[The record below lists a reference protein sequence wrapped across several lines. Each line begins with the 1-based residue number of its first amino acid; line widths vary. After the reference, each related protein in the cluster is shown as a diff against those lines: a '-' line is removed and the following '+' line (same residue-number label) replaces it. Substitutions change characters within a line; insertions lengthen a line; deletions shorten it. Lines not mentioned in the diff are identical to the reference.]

1 MAATDT
7 VPGAATGAR
16 GEVPPIL
23 LFLPG
28 GAPQPWN
35 TTARLAEI
43 FRRDLTR
50 GPGRYAVQAAESV
63 DASMTDGQRIL
74 DEDGAAVL
82 DIYTV
87 DYRDRLLVPA
97 AARGG
102 LKGLASQLLL
112 HLWYFARVVVLLFPA
127 RKRAKSL
134 VAKTQIAIGFGS
146 ALALLLLIIFTFLAI
161 LTALGMYRSPAV
173 PDTAADAVALSL
185 TAMSTWVLARFE
197 PTLRNAAVAT
207 QNVLDYA
214 EDERHAQGV
223 TSCLADALDAILEQ
237 EPTRQINIA
246 GYSLGA
252 LVALD
257 YLCPRAST
265 SPDLVDQRCREAVRV
280 VVTIGCP
287 LDFIRLF
294 LPSYAANRITRTPNA
309 TWTNI
314 YIPADVLGSS
324 FGDDGDN
331 KAPIEI
337 APDTQMGQLMLTH
350 NKRYTDMK
358 LTVLNIWGQIGFLSH
373 VRYWDEVTSGS
384 CLPLVWQALV
394 TRERTAPAP
403 R

>member
-1 MAATDT
+1 MAATET
-7 VPGAATGAR
+7 APGAATGTR
-16 GEVPPIL
+16 GDVPPVL

-28 GAPQPWN
+28 GATQPWN

-50 GPGRYAVQAAESV
+50 GPGTYAVQAAETI
-63 DASMTDGQRIL
+63 DASLSDGQRIL
-74 DEDGAAVL
+74 DDHGAAVL
-82 DIYTV
+82 DMYTV
-87 DYRDRLLVPA
+87 DYRDRLRIPA

-102 LKGLASQLLL
+102 LKGLAIRLMLL
-112 HLWYFARVVVLLFPA
+112 LWYFARVVVLLFPA
-127 RKRAKSL
+127 RKRAKNL
-134 VAKTQIAIGFGS
+134 VAKVQIAIGFGS

-161 LTALGMYRSPAV
+161 LTALGVYKSSAV

-185 TAMSTWVLARFE
+185 TAVSTWVLARFE

-265 SPDLVDQRCREAVRV
+265 SPELVDQRCREAVRV

-294 LPSYAANRITRTPNA
+294 LPLYTANRIMRAPNA

-314 YIPADVLGSS
+314 YIPADVWGSS
-324 FGDDGDN
+324 FGDDEDN
-331 KAPIEI
+331 KALTEI
-337 APDTQMGQLMLTH
+337 FPNAQMELAH

-358 LTVLNIWGQIGFLSH
+358 LTMLNIWGQIGFLSH

-394 TRERTAPAP
+394 TRERTIPAS